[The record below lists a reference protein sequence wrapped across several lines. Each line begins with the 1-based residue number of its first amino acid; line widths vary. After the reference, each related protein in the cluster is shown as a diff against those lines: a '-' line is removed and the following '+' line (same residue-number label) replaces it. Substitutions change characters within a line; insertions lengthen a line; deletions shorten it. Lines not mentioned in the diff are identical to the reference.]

1 MKKFYFLF
9 LFALIASIGN
19 LYAAEKTVT
28 WNFAGRKS
36 GSGAT
41 TSCELKVQSGSATG
55 TWKISASENF
65 TAQTGSGSTS
75 VTLGSKKAP
84 CTDAKLE
91 LTNSPIPEGAQIK
104 KVSITAK
111 TNNAKGATFGLQ
123 IGGVSSETTLTFDK
137 TKTTQEFTESKVGNV
152 VLVINTLNQS
162 NVSLYSI
169 SITYEEVAETKC
181 AKPTFNLE
189 NGKTYTD
196 AQTLVITSTT
206 ADATIHYT
214 INRGEEKTG
223 QPAEFTENGEYTV
236 DAWATK
242 DNLTESDHASI
253 KFTIAKKCAAPTFTP
268 AAGYLKLG
276 NAITFTSATA
286 DAEISYQ
293 YSYNGGEYT
302 SFVKGTS
309 FTPDKEGTYK
319 IIAKATKTGLEDG
332 VSGEQIYEV
341 GNLVFY
347 ESFDKNDGTGG
358 NDGKWS
364 GSIASNDIQYD
375 VTGWTCQNAS
385 GANKCAKFGTS
396 SKKGTATTPALTDLE
411 GDAILTFKAAP
422 WNTEGGKMSV
432 TISDGTIETSEFE
445 LINNTFTEYSVK
457 ISGGATSKITFTSSE
472 ARFFLDEVKVKQVA
486 VATPTITPNGGDVKV
501 GDKITF
507 ATKTDGATL
516 SYSTDGGQTW
526 TPGSEYT
533 ATTVGALN
541 LWVKATKGS
550 DESAVAKATFNV
562 VDPNAIGSVNINI
575 TADKTAKT
583 GELFGTMTVAVP
595 MPINATVMDVV
606 IKKDGKEF
614 SSDKNLTAE
623 FSKEITETGTYE
635 IDVTANNDKEIIGDK
650 KTAEFYSNK
659 LTDIADF
666 LLYGPECNN
675 LFGSDVV
682 YEFTCPLSVTY
693 ANGSNLWVTDGTD
706 GMLIFQRGGF
716 STAYT
721 NGTVFA
727 KGIKGQYT
735 VYNNTIELTEPVL
748 TETTEGATV
757 DPKQIEIAA
766 ISADNQNQFV
776 IIKDAVLNV
785 KNETF
790 ADAAGNTVDMYDKK
804 FCTVPADGTYDVV
817 GIVSYYGYSE
827 AEAATQVYPLAFLTA
842 PTATLGFTAAE
853 INEMPWLAANDIVLT
868 EDGSFEDMNAS
879 CVKLTCEEG
888 AQIEYTLDSGEPS
901 PSTATVESGTEIGFT
916 DGESYMLTVCA
927 VKGGYKSASREYL
940 FSIGKTSSVSS
951 MSAEGV
957 KVFAAEGGV
966 EVVADEA
973 ADVAVYTVAGQL
985 VRQARV
991 AEGSTLVN
999 VAPGFYV
1006 VRANGTATKV
1016 IVR

>member
-9 LFALIASIGN
+9 LFALIASISN

-28 WNFAGRKS
+28 FDFSTDPGAVS
-36 GSGAT
+36 GIKNGEITVSFKTPGVT
-41 TSCELKVQSGSATG
+41 PV
-55 TWKISASENF
+55 WKGGEIRAY
-65 TAQTGSGSTS
+65 
-75 VTLGSKKAP
+75 
-84 CTDAKLE
+84 AKN
-91 LTNSPIPEGAQIK
+91 T
-104 KVSITAK
+104 IT
-111 TNNAKGATFGLQ
+111 
-123 IGGVSSETTLTFDK
+123 VSS
-137 TKTTQEFTESKVGNV
+137 
-152 VLVINTLNQS
+152 
-162 NVSLYSI
+162 
-169 SITYEEVAETKC
+169 
-181 AKPTFNLE
+181 AKKIKAIKFTFNKDDG
-189 NGKTYTD
+189 NK
-196 AQTLVITSTT
+196 ITSTPT
-206 ADATIHYT
+206 GFTSPIWTGESESVVFKIGGTKGHRKVKTIEVTYDAPVET
-214 INRGEEKTG
+214 
-223 QPAEFTENGEYTV
+223 Q
-236 DAWATK
+236 
-242 DNLTESDHASI
+242 
-253 KFTIAKKCAAPTFTP
+253 CAAPTFTP
-268 AAGYLKLG
+268 AAGFLKLG

-286 DAEISYQ
+286 DAEVYYQ
-293 YSYNGGEYT
+293 YSYNGGEYN

-319 IIAKATKTGLEDG
+319 VIAKATKTGLEDG
-332 VSGEQIYEV
+332 VSEEQIYEV
-341 GNLVFY
+341 ENLVFY

-364 GSIASNDIQYD
+364 GTIASNDIQYD
-375 VTGWTCQNAS
+375 VAGWTCISAS
-385 GANKCAKFGTS
+385 GANKCAKFGASGT
-396 SKKGTATTPALTDLE
+396 KGKATTPALTGLV
-411 GDAILTFKAAP
+411 GDAVLTFKAGA
-422 WNTEGGKMSV
+422 WNVANEKTTLNISITNGTLDKASV
-432 TISDGTIETSEFE
+432 DLKKGE
-445 LINNTFTEYSVK
+445 FTEYT
-457 ISGGATSKITFTSSE
+457 INITGADATSTITFE
-472 ARFFLDEVKVKQVA
+472 AAEDKNNRFFLDEVKVKQVA
-486 VATPTITPNGGDVKV
+486 VATPTITPNGGDVNV

-516 SYSTDGGQTW
+516 SYSTDEGQTW
-526 TPGSEYT
+526 TSGSEYT
-533 ATTVGALN
+533 AAKAGALN
-541 LWVKATKGS
+541 LWVKATKDS

-595 MPINATVMDVV
+595 MPINATEMDVV
-606 IKKDGKEF
+606 IKKDGIEF
-614 SSDKNLTAE
+614 SSNKGLTAE

-635 IDVTANNDKEIIGDK
+635 IDVTANNDNEITEDT
-650 KTAEFYSNK
+650 KTAKFYSNK

-682 YEFTCPLSVTY
+682 YEFTCPLSVTFSK
-693 ANGSNLWVTDGTD
+693 GENLWVTDGTD
-706 GMLIFQRGGF
+706 GMLIFKKGGF

-735 VYNNTIELTEPVL
+735 VYNNTIELLNPTL
-748 TETTEGATV
+748 TETTEGATI

-766 ISADNQNQFV
+766 IKAENQNQFV

-785 KNETF
+785 ENKTF

-817 GIVSYYGYSE
+817 GIVSYYGYSG
-827 AEAATQVYPLAFLTA
+827 AVPATQVYPLAFLTA

-868 EDGSFEDMNAS
+868 ADGSFEDMNAS

-901 PSTATVESGTEIGFT
+901 PSTATVESGTEIGFK
-916 DGESYMLTVCA
+916 DGDCCILTVCA

-957 KVFAAEGGV
+957 KVVAAEGGV
-966 EVVADEA
+966 KVVAEEA
-973 ADVAVYTVAGQL
+973 AEVAVYTAAGQL

>member
-36 GSGAT
+36 GTGAT
-41 TSCELKVQSGSATG
+41 TFCELKVQSGSASG
-55 TWKISASENF
+55 TWKITASKEF
-65 TAQTGSGSTS
+65 SAQTGSGSTS
-75 VTLGSKKAP
+75 VTLGSKNDP

-152 VLVINTLNQS
+152 VLVINTLNRS

-268 AAGYLKLG
+268 AAGFLKLG

-286 DAEISYQ
+286 DAEVYYQ
-293 YSYNGGEYT
+293 YSYNGGEYN

-309 FTPDKEGTYK
+309 FTPDKEGTFK
-319 IIAKATKTGLEDG
+319 IIAKATKTGFEDG
-332 VSGEQIYEV
+332 ISGEQTYEV
-341 GNLVFY
+341 GNFVFNELFY

-375 VTGWTCQNAS
+375 VTGWTCPNAS

-422 WNTEGGKMSV
+422 WGDEGGKMTVS
-432 TISDGTIETSEFE
+432 ISNGTIENSKFD
-445 LINNTFTEYSVK
+445 LSNQTFTEYSVK
-457 ISGGATSKITFTSSE
+457 IRGGATSKITFTSE
-472 ARFFLDEVKVKQVA
+472 NNRFFLDEVKVVA
-486 VATPTITPNGGDVKV
+486 IVKEPKEPTV
-501 GDKITF
+501 
-507 ATKTDGATL
+507 
-516 SYSTDGGQTW
+516 
-526 TPGSEYT
+526 
-533 ATTVGALN
+533 
-541 LWVKATKGS
+541 
-550 DESAVAKATFNV
+550 
-562 VDPNAIGSVNINI
+562 
-575 TADKTAKT
+575 
-583 GELFGTMTVAVP
+583 
-595 MPINATVMDVV
+595 
-606 IKKDGKEF
+606 
-614 SSDKNLTAE
+614 
-623 FSKEITETGTYE
+623 
-635 IDVTANNDKEIIGDK
+635 
-650 KTAEFYSNK
+650 
-659 LTDIADF
+659 
-666 LLYGPECNN
+666 
-675 LFGSDVV
+675 
-682 YEFTCPLSVTY
+682 
-693 ANGSNLWVTDGTD
+693 
-706 GMLIFQRGGF
+706 
-716 STAYT
+716 
-721 NGTVFA
+721 
-727 KGIKGQYT
+727 
-735 VYNNTIELTEPVL
+735 
-748 TETTEGATV
+748 
-757 DPKQIEIAA
+757 
-766 ISADNQNQFV
+766 
-776 IIKDAVLNV
+776 
-785 KNETF
+785 
-790 ADAAGNTVDMYDKK
+790 
-804 FCTVPADGTYDVV
+804 
-817 GIVSYYGYSE
+817 
-827 AEAATQVYPLAFLTA
+827 
-842 PTATLGFTAAE
+842 TLGFTAAE
-853 INEMPWLAANDIVLT
+853 INEMPWLAANDKVLT
-868 EDGSFEDMNAS
+868 EEATEVKDAS

-888 AQIEYTLDSGEPS
+888 AQIEYTLVSAETGS
-901 PSTATVESGTEIGFT
+901 STATIESGAEIVGLIK
-916 DGESYMLTVCA
+916 GEVYELTVCA
-927 VKGGYKSASREYL
+927 VKGGYKSASRQYT
-940 FSIGKTSSVSS
+940 FTITGSTSSVSS

-957 KVFAAEGGV
+957 KVFATEGGV
-966 EVVADEA
+966 EVVAAEA
-973 ADVAVYTVAGQL
+973 TDVAVYTAAGQL